1 MIFKTRGE
9 GRVVIR
15 ENNDRST
22 ILFYVI
28 FGKYL
33 LIIET
38 GLSCICYRFILIFF
52 YDNISLI
59 DSIFTSGAI
68 LILSIFFTAGL
79 NYFSIFFNTNCIHI
93 NTEYVQI
100 VSYSVVENVSF
111 FFSISFSLFLNTSIC
126 FAEKNSKI

>member
-1 MIFKTRGE
+1 M
-9 GRVVIR
+9 VIR

-28 FGKYL
+28 FGIYL

-38 GLSCICYRFILIFF
+38 GLSCISYRFISIFF
-52 YDNISLI
+52 YDNVFLI

-93 NTEYVQI
+93 NSEYVQI
-100 VSYSVVENVSF
+100 VFNSVVELFQIIF
-111 FFSISFSLFLNTSIC
+111 FYFIFTIFKHFYFFC
-126 FAEKNSKI
+126 

>member
-1 MIFKTRGE
+1 MIFKTRG
-9 GRVVIR
+9 GGVVIR

-22 ILFYVI
+22 ILYYVI

-33 LIIET
+33 FIIET
-38 GLSCICYRFILIFF
+38 GLSCICYRFISIFF
-52 YDNISLI
+52 YDNVSLI

-93 NTEYVQI
+93 NSEYVQI
-100 VSYSVVENVSF
+100 VSNSVVEIVSNYVF
-111 FFSISFSLFLNTSIC
+111 LFH
-126 FAEKNSKI
+126 FH

>member
-9 GRVVIR
+9 RRVVIR

-59 DSIFTSGAI
+59 DSFFTSGAI

-111 FFSISFSLFLNTSIC
+111 FFYFIFTIFKHFYLFC
-126 FAEKNSKI
+126 